1 MIKSLLRPEWLLIGY
16 LWICYMLNHADRQV
30 VYTLFPALQKE
41 FGFSDAVL
49 GLTGSLF
56 LWVYGLGS
64 PIAGIMGDR
73 WSKAKIVVGSLAVWS
88 AFTVLSG
95 VSPTGWFLLVCRG
108 LLGISECLFM
118 PAAYAL
124 MANAHP
130 PETRSKAIAIFA
142 TSQLIGVAAGGSI
155 SGYVAENLS
164 WRASFWMLGAL
175 GLLFALPLWRFLS
188 RVPPSFVT
196 AGKGETAELSNPPLV
211 INFRTF
217 LVHVGF
223 AAAAAVISSLAFGA
237 RGGLVFIPLIAA
249 ICHRHGIA
257 SAAIAPFSSFLS
269 LFSWRALRTVTTFV
283 AIATFG
289 LFLVYSWLPT
299 FLYDKFSLGMARAS
313 FEASVYPQIG
323 TALGLL
329 VGGTI
334 ADRLYARGVKSAR
347 FWVVFIACI
356 AAAPCIVLI
365 GQAASLGTTRLAA
378 MGFGFFS
385 GFIAGNQAA
394 AAFDVVP
401 AYLRAS
407 TVGVLNLL
415 GASVSGFGP
424 LLGGLA
430 RRTIGVDRI
439 MGFTGILYLVAAIV
453 VLYGIRKH
461 FARDYCKALENP
473 DAKAASAR

>member
-1 MIKSLLRPEWLLIGY
+1 MLKTLLRPEWLLIAY
-16 LWICYMLNHADRQV
+16 LWVCYMLNHADRQV

-130 PETRSKAIAIFA
+130 PETRSKAIGIFA
-142 TSQLIGVAAGGSI
+142 TSQLIGVAAGGAI
-155 SGYVAENLS
+155 SGYVAENIS

-188 RVPPSFVT
+188 RVPPSFVS
-196 AGKGETAELSNPPLV
+196 AGKGE
-211 INFRTF
+211 
-217 LVHVGF
+217 
-223 AAAAAVISSLAFGA
+223 AAQL
-237 RGGLVFIPLIAA
+237 
-249 ICHRHGIA
+249 
-257 SAAIAPFSSFLS
+257 SSFLS

-299 FLYDKFSLGMARAS
+299 FLYDKFALGTARSS

-334 ADRLYARGVKSAR
+334 ADKLYSRGIRAAR

-356 AAAPCIVLI
+356 GAAPCIVMI
-365 GQAASLGTTRLAA
+365 GQGESLGTTRLAGI
-378 MGFGFFS
+378 GFGFFS

-453 VLYGIRKH
+453 VLYGIKKH
-461 FARDYCKALENP
+461 FARDYSKALENP
-473 DAKAASAR
+473 DARAASV